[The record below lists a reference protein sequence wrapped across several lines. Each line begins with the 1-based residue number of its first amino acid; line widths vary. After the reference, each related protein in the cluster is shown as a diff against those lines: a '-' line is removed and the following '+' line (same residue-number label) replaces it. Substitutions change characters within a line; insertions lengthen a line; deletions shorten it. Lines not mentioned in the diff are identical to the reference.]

1 MSSELTITDLE
12 NKAKNFDTPLSKV
25 NISNKNLKE
34 TATNVANA
42 VGTTGAVSGFF
53 SYFNLDSGTVL
64 KVFLTLMLLSVLGF
78 NILVHLDEI
87 GDTIGEVVRPI
98 TSRVLGTTGEVTKAT
113 IQTAAKG
120 SKLGVDVVADTT
132 TSGIDLLAESIDD
145 GTNTVTKNNMKRETV
160 NLKDRGVDNRIPVIP
175 DDADSE
181 VQQGGKAG
189 FCYVGSDKGTR
200 HCIQV
205 GRDDQCM
212 SGDIFPTRE
221 ICINPNL
228 RE

>member
-1 MSSELTITDLE
+1 MSSELNMGDLQD
-12 NKAKNFDTPLSKV
+12 KAKNLDMPG
-25 NISNKNLKE
+25 KE
-34 TATNVANA
+34 NMKKAASGVSNA
-42 VGTTGAVSGFF
+42 VKTTGVVSGFF
-53 SYFNLDSGTVL
+53 SFFNLDSGTVL

-78 NILVHLDEI
+78 NILIHLDEI

-98 TSRVLGTTGEVTKAT
+98 SNKIIGTTGEVTKAT
-113 IQTAAKG
+113 IKTAAEG
-120 SKLGVDVVADTT
+120 SKMGVDVVADTT

-145 GTNTVTKNNMKRETV
+145 GNNTITKNNMKRETV
-160 NLKDRGVDNRIPVIP
+160 NIKDRGVDNRVPTIP

-181 VQQGGKAG
+181 VQQGGKGG

-205 GRDDQCM
+205 GRDDKCM
-212 SGDIFPTRE
+212 SGDIFPTRD

>member
-1 MSSELTITDLE
+1 MSSELNMGDLQD
-12 NKAKNFDTPLSKV
+12 KAKNLDMPGKE
-25 NISNKNLKE
+25 NIKKAASGV
-34 TATNVANA
+34 TNA
-42 VGTTGAVSGFF
+42 VKTTGVVSGFF
-53 SYFNLDSGTVL
+53 SFFNLDSGTVL

-78 NILVHLDEI
+78 NILIHLDEI
-87 GDTIGEVVRPI
+87 GDTVGEVVRPI
-98 TSRVLGTTGEVTKAT
+98 SNKILGTTGEVTKAT
-113 IQTAAKG
+113 IKTAAEG

-145 GTNTVTKNNMKRETV
+145 GNNTVTKNNMKRETI
-160 NLKDRGVDNRIPVIP
+160 NLKDRGVDNRVPTIP

-212 SGDIFPTRE
+212 SGDIFPTRD
-221 ICINPNL
+221 ICINPSL